1 MGFVDFSGSG
11 TESWLLAWDSHRLV
25 LALELAPRWEHYPN
39 SAPLSTAALPEV
51 LQSHILLGAPTAL
64 PLACWCSHSKLLQ
77 EWAGEDTGDTE
88 LLDLLHCYLKCILC
102 VRDLQIPA
110 KHRHSWMGRSFPPDC
125 AVTNWEWQYESLV
138 PVPRHWWQH
147 NHRFRFCV
155 LLLMHGSEHLSF
167 KLSYSTV
174 TRVWDIFCLG

>member
-39 SAPLSTAALPEV
+39 SAPLCLKCC
-51 LQSHILLGAPTAL
+51 SHTSLLGAPTAL

-77 EWAGEDTGDTE
+77 EWAGEDAGDTE
-88 LLDLLHCYLKCILC
+88 LLDLLHCYLTCTLC
-102 VRDLQIPA
+102 VRYLQIPA
-110 KHRHSWMGRSFPPDC
+110 KHCHSRMGSSFPPDC
-125 AVTNWEWQYESLV
+125 TITNWEWQCESLV
-138 PVPRHWWQH
+138 PVPWHWWKH

-155 LLLMHGSEHLSF
+155 FLIMHGSEHFSF
-167 KLSYSTV
+167 KLGCSTV
-174 TRVWDIFCLG
+174 TRIWGIFCLG